1 MTSNLIKN
9 MLDDWDR
16 RSNQVQE
23 QVSTE
28 VVLNKVD
35 LIKIE
40 ALAETY
46 DLPAN
51 DLLANLIST
60 TLLGIEEQMPYVPG
74 DKVIRVEEGEPIYE
88 DVGRTPKYMAAKAR
102 LEKKAQK

>member
-1 MTSNLIKN
+1 MTNNLIKN
-9 MLDDWDR
+9 MLDDWEQH
-16 RSNQVQE
+16 SSQVKE

-28 VVLNKVD
+28 VVLNKTD

-46 DLPAN
+46 DLPAS
-51 DLLANLIST
+51 DLLANIIST
-60 TLLGIEEQMPYVPG
+60 ALLGIEEQMPYVPG

-102 LEKKAQK
+102 LEKKQQE